1 MLRKAV
7 DSIQS
12 IMLANSWVH
21 LMGGIRIII
30 LRKFLHTELVLWCWV
45 ECYIKFN
52 DQRDIHWASF
62 WSAGW
67 AYRMEWAVGQ
77 RNFKNIASSNREPK
91 MRRWVL
97 DKMLWFCLRIR
108 FTLEIWKK
116 TKHYEYNQ
124 SMGDSSMI
132 IISTWRTWHM

>member
-1 MLRKAV
+1 
-7 DSIQS
+7 
-12 IMLANSWVH
+12 
-21 LMGGIRIII
+21 
-30 LRKFLHTELVLWCWV
+30 
-45 ECYIKFN
+45 
-52 DQRDIHWASF
+52 
-62 WSAGW
+62 
-67 AYRMEWAVGQ
+67 
-77 RNFKNIASSNREPK
+77 